1 MLILALST
9 MIFGFAANH
18 PSMLNT
24 LVILAIMGIGMGLA
38 FSSLNT
44 GITTTVSQ
52 HDVGMASGVFL
63 MIGLMSNALG
73 VLVSTVLFEKISYL
87 YLENHLSAL
96 VSSPLN
102 LEQVEKIKH
111 GIAYF
116 DSTSMNLSAVLQ
128 VPNDVLIKL
137 FSEAMS
143 SGIESAMLLSALV
156 SLASATVAAAL
167 IGKK

>member
-1 MLILALST
+1 
-9 MIFGFAANH
+9 
-18 PSMLNT
+18 
-24 LVILAIMGIGMGLA
+24 MGLA

-73 VLVSTVLFEKISYL
+73 VLASTMLFEKMSYQ
-87 YLENHLSAL
+87 YLENHLNAL
-96 VSSPLN
+96 LSSPLN

-116 DSTSMNLSAVLQ
+116 DSTSMNLSAILQ

-156 SLASATVAAAL
+156 SLVSATVAAVL
-167 IGKK
+167 IGKNKNLNDE